1 MWSGH
6 RTFCPSHPSN
16 GRLITLP
23 IPQLPSPPPPR
34 RVIVPPAP
42 PCTGSLRGAQ
52 TAATFSLPA
61 GHKVAVPS
69 AMANRRSGSIVLD
82 ARLDEDAWKS
92 ATPITEFRQVD
103 PDEGKAGTERTD

>member
-6 RTFCPSHPSN
+6 RTFCPSDPSN
-16 GRLITLP
+16 RRLITLP
-23 IPQLPSPPPPR
+23 MPELPSSLRLR
-34 RVIVPPAP
+34 RVIVAAALT
-42 PCTGSLRGAQ
+42 CTGSLLGAQ
-52 TAATFSLPA
+52 TAATISLPA

-92 ATPITEFRQVD
+92 ATPITEFRQV
-103 PDEGKAGTERTD
+103 